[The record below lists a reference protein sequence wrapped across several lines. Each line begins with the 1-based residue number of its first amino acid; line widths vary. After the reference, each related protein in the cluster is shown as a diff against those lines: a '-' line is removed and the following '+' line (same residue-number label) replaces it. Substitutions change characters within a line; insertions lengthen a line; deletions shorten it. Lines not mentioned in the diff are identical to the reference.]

1 MVKLNRSS
9 VRLLIITGLPATGK
23 STFARQ
29 VAARYRLPL
38 LAKDAIKETLLDDSS
53 VADPLESRR
62 LSDISFSMLFAQ
74 LGQLAATG
82 VDAVLEGNFR
92 AGRHEV
98 PLRALPDPDIAQI
111 LCRVDETERLR
122 RIGARAEDGTRHP
135 GHGDLQAA
143 RDASNDEFL
152 DLPGERL
159 LLDTGAAA
167 EQSPQLFARLDQWWA
182 DCVH

>member
-1 MVKLNRSS
+1 MVKLNARA
-9 VRLLIITGLPATGK
+9 VRLLIVTGLPATGK

-29 VAARYRLPL
+29 LAARYRLPL
-38 LAKDAIKETLLDDSS
+38 LAKDAIKETLLDDSGT
-53 VADPLESRR
+53 ADPLESRR

-74 LGQLAATG
+74 LGRLAATG

-98 PLRALPDPDIAQI
+98 ALRALPDPEIVQI
-111 LCRVDETERLR
+111 LCRVGETERLR
-122 RIGARAEDGTRHP
+122 RIGARAAERARHP

-159 LLDTGAAA
+159 LLDTSAAA
-167 EQSPQLFARLDQWWA
+167 EQLSPLFARLDQWWTA
-182 DCVH
+182 CVH